1 MVINGRSKHRAITK
15 SAPFSRDSAAL
26 AVQEIGAQHR
36 PKWRLPTNS
45 RRSDIVT
52 VEDGSLIL
60 TLSTPKALGGAGG
73 EGTNPEQLFAAGYAA
88 CFLSA
93 VRFVAGGRKL
103 KIADEANVS
112 ARCDGSSATVAGR
125 SGGGEISP
133 PPPLLGRGDA
143 IALTSTFMPALMR
156 WSRLV
161 GSSRSHGH

>member
-1 MVINGRSKHRAITK
+1 MVMNGRSRHRAIIK

-73 EGTNPEQLFAAGYAA
+73 EGTNPEQLLAAGYAA

-103 KIADEANVS
+103 KIADEASVS
-112 ARCDGSSATVAGR
+112 AKPDGSSATVAGR

-133 PPPLLGRGDA
+133 PLLLRRGNA